1 MRRVQ
6 MGIFVSMVAIAGMF
20 LFASRSGRAQGTMRT
35 TIPHGAVAS
44 HLIGRF
50 VINAD
55 GTAELYGYYPFIEG
69 VPGPFFAGT
78 PSEATAYLT
87 FRTSLSTPQIV
98 PNGNIYHIFL
108 TPPASTPNTVN
119 VYLNSN
125 PAGDF
130 TNPDTFSSGQLI
142 ATFQSHTGMITA
154 IPNTMGSGMT
164 TIELMSSS
172 DFSFNGQ
179 TFNFSALGGGVTLVL
194 TPTGMPLSGSLTSLP
209 VVVPFGATAQAIG
222 SFASN

>member
-1 MRRVQ
+1 MRRLQ
-6 MGIFVSMVAIAGMF
+6 MGILVSVVAIAGLL
-20 LFASRSGRAQGTMRT
+20 LFASRSGRAQGPTPPG
-35 TIPHGAVAS
+35 IPPGAVAS
-44 HLIGRF
+44 HLVGRF

-55 GTAELYGYYPFIEG
+55 GTDEMYGYYPFIEG
-69 VPGPFFAGT
+69 VPGPFFAGD

-87 FRTSLSTPQIV
+87 FRTSTSMPQII
-98 PNGNIYHIFL
+98 PNGDIYHIFL
-108 TPPASTPNTVN
+108 TPPAGGANTVN

-154 IPNTMGSGMT
+154 IPNTVGTGMT
-164 TIELMSSS
+164 TASLISSS

-179 TFNFSALGGGVTLVL
+179 TFNFNALGGGVTLVL
-194 TPTGMPLSGSLTSLP
+194 TPTGMPISGSLTNLP
-209 VVVPFGATAQAIG
+209 LVVPFGATGLAVG
-222 SFASN
+222 SFPSN